1 MINVTAAH
9 PEFLTLGFGELT
21 SIKYLYSL
29 LVFLGFALTLL
40 LNSLVVAAVA
50 LHRSL
55 QEPVYMF
62 ICALS
67 INGIYGSVVFYPGI
81 FVTLLYQVQKISYG
95 SCLAQVFFI
104 HTYGSFELATLAGM
118 AIDRYICICNPLR
131 YTSLMSHSTVLKIIA
146 VGWVNSIVAIGTN
159 LVLTYRLPL
168 CDSVIL
174 KIYCDNWSVVRL
186 SCVDTTI
193 NNIFGNLVST
203 SVIYVPILIIVFSYV
218 EILRVCVRSSKEVIS
233 KALQTC
239 SPQLIISFNFVT
251 GALFDIFLY
260 RYMPTSVPYQIRLF
274 MSLEFLVISPILNSF
289 IYGLKMKEMRS
300 RILKLLHLETSK
312 VHEKHR
318 RSLWYG

>member
-1 MINVTAAH
+1 MLNETSAH
-9 PEFLTLGFGELT
+9 PEFLTLGFGELN
-21 SIKYLYSL
+21 SIKYLYSS
-29 LVFLGFALTLL
+29 LVFVGFLLTIL
-40 LNSLVVAAVA
+40 LNSLVVTAVA
-50 LHRSL
+50 LHQSL

-67 INGIYGSVVFYPGI
+67 INGIYGSIIFYPGI

-131 YTSLMSHSTVLKIIA
+131 YNSLMSHATVFKIIA
-146 VGWVNSIVAIGTN
+146 AGWLNSISFIGVN

-168 CDSVIL
+168 CDTVVL

-186 SCVDTTI
+186 SCIDTTV
-193 NNIFGNLVST
+193 NNIFGNFVSA

-218 EILRVCVRSSKEVIS
+218 EILTVCVQSSKEVIS

-239 SPQLIISFNFVT
+239 SPQLIISINFVT
-251 GALFDIFLY
+251 GALFEMFLY
-260 RYMPTSVPYQIRLF
+260 RYMPTSIPYQIRLF
-274 MSLEFLVISPILNSF
+274 MSLEFLVLSPILNSF

-300 RILKLLHLETSK
+300 KIFKLLHLEASK
-312 VHEKHR
+312 VHEIHK
-318 RSLWYG
+318 